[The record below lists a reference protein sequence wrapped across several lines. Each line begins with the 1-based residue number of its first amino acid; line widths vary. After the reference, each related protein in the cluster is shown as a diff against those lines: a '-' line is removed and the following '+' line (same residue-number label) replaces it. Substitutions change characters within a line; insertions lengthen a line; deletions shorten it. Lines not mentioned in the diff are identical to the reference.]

1 MATTDETRRTE
12 SVQVRDHL
20 VDVLARDLV
29 GAEPNEVLS
38 VAPSRWYL
46 TGFLVPHQAPIEV
59 RQDPDPEE
67 GLGNDGDEGRGDD
80 AAPPE
85 IASARKAFFP
95 SSIGLSVLVP
105 ATTRELSIKV
115 SWGEY
120 VREDGSMRPL
130 EADAGAPP
138 AAAAR
143 PQERWRRT
151 PKVISRPLPLPV
163 SGKQTHTLAEGID
176 VVISVR
182 PVPEGTGVKEKGAR
196 AVSVF
201 LVNEKPGDE
210 GPKDQSFLFQ
220 ARLELDTVEGFLPR
234 PNVRGQGGNDP
245 DEQIAELQY
254 RDVFEYAVGHGV
266 AADAG
271 AAPGLS
277 CTHVETTW
285 LPTAEVEKVE
295 PGKLGD
301 EVKLGMEALAEA
313 QSADEVRAMLRELPA
328 AYAVWIEA
336 QARTVV
342 AAHQREVLDSL
353 LTAARTVQRR
363 MVDGLTAL
371 DDADVLLAFRLA
383 NRAMARAAR
392 ARDTEKKYGPPTWR
406 PFADLRAAPGG
417 RPPRPRAEPD
427 PAALRAAFEP
437 DVAGRSAAR
446 DRRLRVSRMV
456 RRAADGSVGRRRW
469 LSLAPPRPL
478 PSDRARSLRYAGPH
492 PVRSGLPE
500 RSYQRSR
507 LARLRPRRPLRVLA

>member
-1 MATTDETRRTE
+1 MATTEETRRTE
-12 SVQVRDHL
+12 PVQVRDHL

-29 GAEPNEVLS
+29 GAEPHEVLS

-46 TGFLVPHQAPIEV
+46 TGFLVPHQAPIDV

-67 GLGNDGDEGRGDD
+67 GLGSDADEGRGDD

-105 ATTRELSIKV
+105 AETRELSIKA

-120 VREDGSMRPL
+120 VREDGSIRPV
-130 EADAGAPP
+130 EGDAGAAP
-138 AAAAR
+138 AAPAR

-151 PKVISRPLPLPV
+151 PHAISRALPLPP
-163 SGKQTHTLAEGID
+163 SGKQTHSLAEGID
-176 VVISVR
+176 VVVSVR

-201 LVNEKPGDE
+201 LVNEKPGDDTA
-210 GPKDQSFLFQ
+210 PKDQSFLFQ
-220 ARLELDTVEGFLPR
+220 ARLELDTEARFLPR

-271 AAPGLS
+271 AVEGRD
-277 CTHVETTW
+277 CKHVETTW

-301 EVKLGMEALAEA
+301 EVKLGMEELADC

-336 QARTVV
+336 QARTIVDT
-342 AAHQREVLDSL
+342 HQREVLDSL
-353 LTAARTVQRR
+353 LDAARTVQRR
-363 MVDGLTAL
+363 MVDGLAAL
-371 DDADVLLAFRLA
+371 DDDDVLLAFRLA

-406 PFADLRAAPGG
+406 PFQLAFVLLNLRAMHEPSHHDRKVIDLLFFPTGG
-417 RPPRPRAEPD
+417 GKTEAY
-427 PAALRAAFEP
+427 LGLAAFTL
-437 DVAGRSAAR
+437 VL
-446 DRRLRVSRMV
+446 RRLRSRGVAGAGVSV
-456 RRAADGSVGRRRW
+456 V
-469 LSLAPPRPL
+469 
-478 PSDRARSLRYAGPH
+478 
-492 PVRSGLPE
+492 
-500 RSYQRSR
+500 
-507 LARLRPRRPLRVLA
+507 